1 MGAWAL
7 GCCVC
12 VHLVC
17 VRNTARAVVVGRQKR
32 RGCCIPRYLYGRPG
46 SYLKLRRL
54 TQRRCGG
61 DVDRWREE
69 NRRGKKPQ
77 GSRDGYNMDLHTL
90 GSCKLLAH
98 GTAVILYY
106 IRRPGERRT
115 RTTKRRRWNQ
125 RVWRDVWTGGNSNII
140 SRSRYYIIIIIIIFI
155 AMEYTQ
161 SLAVSC
167 D

>member
-1 MGAWAL
+1 M
-7 GCCVC
+7 C

-46 SYLKLRRL
+46 SYVKLRRL
-54 TQRRCGG
+54 AQRWCGG
-61 DVDRWREE
+61 EADRRERKTDGE
-69 NRRGKKPQ
+69 KKPQ
-77 GSRDGYNMDLHTL
+77 GSWDGYNMDLHTL
-90 GSCKLLAH
+90 ESCKLLAH
-98 GTAVILYY
+98 GRCTTFILYY

-115 RTTKRRRWNQ
+115 RTTKRRRWN
-125 RVWRDVWTGGNSNII
+125 RRFEETFGRGVTRTSSLDLVII
-140 SRSRYYIIIIIIIFI
+140 LYYNNNNYYYCN
-155 AMEYTQ
+155 ACSTQ